1 MINKHP
7 RSLDTERNVSPINS
21 EFRVRLKSVVDQERS
36 LNETSARQQ
45 LTKNENKDDSKDQNI
60 KDSQVNIA

>member
-36 LNETSARQQ
+36 LNAFSARKQ

-60 KDSQVNIA
+60 KDSQVNIV